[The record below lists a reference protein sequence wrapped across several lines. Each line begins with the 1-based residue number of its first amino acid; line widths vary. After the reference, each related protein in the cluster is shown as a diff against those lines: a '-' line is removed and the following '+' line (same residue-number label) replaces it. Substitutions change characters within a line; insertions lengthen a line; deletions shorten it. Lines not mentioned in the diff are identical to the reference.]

1 MKSNQV
7 LKALFIPLK
16 GLVGN
21 GAHTHKKVLDS
32 LAHLKCIYTNARNMS
47 NKQGEL
53 EAMMQ
58 HENYDIVA
66 VTETWWDP
74 HMTGVQQLMATSSS
88 GGIGRE
94 GEVVEW
100 PCM

>member
-1 MKSNQV
+1 M
-7 LKALFIPLK
+7 
-16 GLVGN
+16 
-21 GAHTHKKVLDS
+21 LDS
-32 LAHLKCIYTNARNMS
+32 LAHLKCIYTNAHSMS

-53 EAMMQ
+53 EAIMQ

-66 VTETWWDP
+66 ITESGGMP
-74 HMTGVQQLMATSSS
+74 HTTGVLQLMATSSS
-88 GGIGRE
+88 GGIRRE

>member
-1 MKSNQV
+1 
-7 LKALFIPLK
+7 
-16 GLVGN
+16 
-21 GAHTHKKVLDS
+21 
-32 LAHLKCIYTNARNMS
+32 MS

-66 VTETWWDP
+66 ITETWWMP
-74 HMTGVQQLMATSSS
+74 HTTGVLQSMATSSS
-88 GGIGRE
+88 GGIDRE

-100 PCM
+100 PCMLENAMRAQKSSIVITGWECLD